1 MPNRRCAAAGPRVDA
16 EPHPLGTPEFI
27 RVWCRAYATQP
38 VRHLEFCGWPVGY
51 AESDGVAV
59 QVFYTTAETFVTTVY
74 RASELA
80 RPQGPG
86 DLWATFGAE
95 HDSLEGA
102 GEWLASMTPHDG
114 KDLVGEAMAAVAA
127 KVGTGAS
134 V

>member
-1 MPNRRCAAAGPRVDA
+1 MPNRRCAAVGRRVDA
-16 EPHPLGTPEFI
+16 ESHPLGTPEFI

-51 AESDGVAV
+51 AESDHVAV

-95 HDSLEGA
+95 HDTLDGA
-102 GEWLASMTPHDG
+102 REWLASMTPHEA
-114 KDLVGEAMAAVAA
+114 KDLVHAAMAAVES
-127 KVGTGAS
+127 KVGIR
-134 V
+134 VNV